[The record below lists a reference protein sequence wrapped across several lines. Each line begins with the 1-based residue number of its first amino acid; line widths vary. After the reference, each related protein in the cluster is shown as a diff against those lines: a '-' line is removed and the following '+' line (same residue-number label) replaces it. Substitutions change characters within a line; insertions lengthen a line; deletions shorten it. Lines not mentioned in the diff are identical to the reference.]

1 MKSIIK
7 QSFILLLLMSVICG
21 GLYTLSMWAIANLAF
36 HEQASGST
44 IVANEKEYSTL
55 LGQNFSDKKHMWGR
69 VVLMDTSTYQDKDGN
84 PLMYASPSNL
94 SPASDEYEK
103 MVEAQVKKIQAAHP
117 EMDGVAIPVD
127 LVSVSGSGLDT
138 SISVSAA
145 NYQVKRLAK
154 ANNISEK
161 QVEKIIVECTQDE
174 LLGVFGEKTVNVVKV
189 NMMLDKII

>member
-21 GLYTLSMWAIANLAF
+21 GLYTLSMWSITNLAF

-44 IVANEKEYSTL
+44 IFANEKEYSTL
-55 LGQNFSDKKHMWGR
+55 LGQSFSDEKHMWGR
-69 VVLMDTSTYQDKDGN
+69 IVLMDTSTYQDKDGN
-84 PLMYASPSNL
+84 SLMYAGPSNL

-103 MVEAQVKKIQAAHP
+103 LVEARAKKIQVAHP

-127 LVSVSGSGLDT
+127 LVSVSGSGLDA

-145 NYQVKRLAK
+145 KYQVKRLAK
-154 ANNISEK
+154 ENNVSEK
-161 QVEKIIVECTQDE
+161 QVEKIIMECTQDE